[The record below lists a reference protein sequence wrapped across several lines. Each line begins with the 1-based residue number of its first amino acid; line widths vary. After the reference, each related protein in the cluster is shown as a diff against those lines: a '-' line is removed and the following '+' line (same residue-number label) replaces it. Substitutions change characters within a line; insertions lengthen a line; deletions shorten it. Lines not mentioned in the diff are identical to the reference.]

1 MNDVLF
7 TVIQCVVLVLSVI
20 MSRYLIPLAKT
31 KLMQNQHEE
40 ICNIVI
46 EGVRGVE
53 QVIGGGKG
61 KEKKEKV
68 IEYVLSYV
76 HNRGIN
82 ITSEQID
89 LLIESAVFAMNGGK
103 KK

>member
-1 MNDVLF
+1 MNDILF
-7 TVIQCVVLVLSVI
+7 TVVQCVVLVLSVI
-20 MSRYLIPLAKT
+20 VSRYLIPLVKT
-31 KLMQNQHEE
+31 KLMKYQHEE
-40 ICNIVI
+40 IYNIAL

-68 IEYVLSYV
+68 IKYVLSYA

-89 LLIESAVFAMNGGK
+89 LLIESAVFAMDGGK

>member
-1 MNDVLF
+1 MNDILF
-7 TVIQCVVLVLSVI
+7 TVVQCVVLVLSVI
-20 MSRYLIPLAKT
+20 VSRYLIPLVKT
-31 KLMQNQHEE
+31 KLMKYQHEE
-40 ICNIVI
+40 IYNIAL
-46 EGVRGVE
+46 EGVRCVE

-68 IEYVLSYV
+68 IKYVLSYA